1 VQLVVGAQEATFGG
15 LSNATATET
24 SIAESSRMSAMGA
37 QIDEL
42 DSFMSEITRASGQ
55 VLLTEMSTDQ
65 VKKIVGQGAVWP
77 ELTNEQ
83 VQEEIFLEIE
93 AGSTGKPN
101 QAAELRNIER
111 MLPYLLQLP
120 GIDPKWVAKEVLK
133 RLDDKL
139 DVDSAMAENVPSI
152 VSMNAVK
159 NAEAA
164 MGQMSNVANPGMQGA
179 QGGNNVAAMPKPAG
193 GSLPPMGG
201 NAV

>member
-1 VQLVVGAQEATFGG
+1 
-15 LSNATATET
+15 
-24 SIAESSRMSAMGA
+24 
-37 QIDEL
+37 
-42 DSFMSEITRASGQ
+42 
-55 VLLTEMSTDQ
+55 MSTDQ

-120 GIDPKWVAKEVLK
+120 GIDPKWVVKEVLK

-139 DVDSAMAENVPSI
+139 DIDSALSENVPSI
-152 VSMNAVK
+152 VAMNAVK

-164 MGQMSNVANPGMQGA
+164 MGQMSGVANPGMQAA
-179 QGGNNVAAMPKPAG
+179 QGGNNVVPMPKPGG
-193 GSLPPMGG
+193 GSLPPMGA